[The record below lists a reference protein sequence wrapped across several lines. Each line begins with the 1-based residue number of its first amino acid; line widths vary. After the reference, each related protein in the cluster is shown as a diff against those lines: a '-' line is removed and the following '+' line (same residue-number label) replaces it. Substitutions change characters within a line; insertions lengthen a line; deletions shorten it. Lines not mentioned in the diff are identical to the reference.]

1 MIRLY
6 DLPMAEYGPE
16 TYGEHIADVYD
27 DWYRNLGDAEEQAD
41 LLAELANGGRA
52 LELGI
57 GTGRIA
63 LPLAARGVEV
73 HGIDTSPAMVAKMR
87 AKPGGDAISTTIGD
101 MADVAVE
108 GTFSL
113 AFVVFNTFFMLT
125 TQEAQVRCFRNVA
138 AHLAPGGRFVL
149 GAFVPDLSRI
159 ERGNNVT
166 VGDIGVSALRLDAT
180 QFDSLTQRI
189 DVVQMR
195 ITEQGTRLVHA
206 KMRYAFVP
214 ELDLMAQLAGL
225 TLEHRWS
232 SFDKQRFT
240 NESAY
245 ALSVY
250 RA

>member
-1 MIRLY
+1 MTQ
-6 DLPMAEYGPE
+6 YGPE

-27 DWYRNLGDAEEQAD
+27 EWYTHLGDAEQQAD
-41 LLAELANGGRA
+41 FLAELADGGRA

-73 HGIDTSPAMVAKMR
+73 HGIDSSPAMVAKMR
-87 AKPGGDAISTTIGD
+87 AKPGGGAITTTIGD
-101 MADVAVE
+101 MADVAVD

-113 AFVVFNTFFMLT
+113 VFVVFNTFFMLT

-159 ERGNNVT
+159 EQGQNVG
-166 VGDIGVSALRLDAT
+166 VGDVGVNTLRLDAT
-180 QFDSLTQRI
+180 KFDSLAQRI
-189 DVVQMR
+189 DVTQMR
-195 ITEQGTRLVHA
+195 ITEQGIRLVHA
-206 KMRYAFVP
+206 RMRYAFVP

-232 SFDKQRFT
+232 SFDKQSFT

>member
-1 MIRLY
+1 MTQ
-6 DLPMAEYGPE
+6 YGPE

-27 DWYRNLGDAEEQAD
+27 EWYTHLGDAEQQAD
-41 LLAELANGGRA
+41 FLAELADGGRA

-73 HGIDTSPAMVAKMR
+73 HGIDSSPAMVAKMR
-87 AKPGGDAISTTIGD
+87 AKPGGGAITTTIGD
-101 MADVAVE
+101 MADVAVD

-113 AFVVFNTFFMLT
+113 VFVVFNTFFMLT

-159 ERGNNVT
+159 EQGQNVG
-166 VGDIGVSALRLDAT
+166 VGDVGVNTLRLDAT
-180 QFDSLTQRI
+180 KFDSLAQRI
-189 DVVQMR
+189 DVTQMR
-195 ITEQGTRLVHA
+195 ITEQGIRLVHA
-206 KMRYAFVP
+206 RMRYAFVP

-232 SFDKQRFT
+232 SFDKQSFT

-245 ALSVY
+245 GLSVY